1 MQTSK
6 KKPSVVFLAFGA
18 HLAAYLGYL
27 VGGAWEQGI
36 DLMKDKTQEDW
47 EHFGEM
53 LAAHDPYHHL
63 RSIHNCFAFYD
74 YTRPWITHC
83 SIQRQDLYRG
93 AEYTNEWREKYRKP
107 VVLDEIAY
115 EGNIQHGWGN
125 ITGEEMIRRFWEG
138 AVRGGYPGHG
148 ETFLREDRVLWWSH
162 GGKLRGESWK
172 RVAFLL
178 QILQEVPGN
187 GLRYIPAEWDSV
199 CAVPEN
205 DRLAEET
212 GYRLYYYSFMRPS
225 FRTFRLDDDTP
236 YRAEVIDTWNMTITD
251 LGIFRGRFD
260 LPLGAKQYMA
270 VRLRR
275 AE

>member
-1 MQTSK
+1 M
-6 KKPSVVFLAFGA
+6 VV
-18 HLAAYLGYL
+18 
-27 VGGAWEQGI
+27 
-36 DLMKDKTQEDW
+36 
-47 EHFGEM
+47 
-53 LAAHDPYHHL
+53 P
-63 RSIHNCFAFYD
+63 
-74 YTRPWITHC
+74 
-83 SIQRQDLYRG
+83 RG
-93 AEYTNEWREKYRKP
+93 KAP
-107 VVLDEIAY
+107 
-115 EGNIQHGWGN
+115 
-125 ITGEEMIRRFWEG
+125 
-138 AVRGGYPGHG
+138 
-148 ETFLREDRVLWWSH
+148 
-162 GGKLRGESWK
+162 GESWK